1 MSKQGSLRLRL
12 GVGSSLLAIPLGAMA
27 FPFEYSGIKAS
38 IDTTVSVGATVRM
51 ESPDAALIGISN
63 GGSARSVNDDDGNYS
78 FKRGDIVSAVAK
90 ASHDLDLRYGDY
102 GLFSRFTY
110 FFDQTADNADKL
122 GDRLDTVGRPTRS
135 RALGDYELGK
145 AGKDRLG
152 SEFQMLDL
160 FLYGGVNVGDR
171 TVKARIGKQVV
182 NWGESTFIGNSINS
196 INPIDV
202 ARIRAPGAELK
213 EALLPTPIL
222 SLSTNLT
229 DALSI
234 EALWMAGWERT
245 RIDPRSSFFS
255 SNDTISDDS
264 NKAVVGF
271 GRRND
276 DNQVSDPANR
286 PGNASAY
293 LPRDPTREPGKTRD
307 QFGLSGR
314 WFANELAGGTEFGLY
329 YLKYHS
335 RTPFISGIR
344 GGATSPYGGAGAG
357 NTPVPTCS
365 QTAATGCRGSYFA
378 EFPSNIELYGLSFNL
393 TAPFGIAVQGEYS
406 YRPNQPVQLAGTEVL
421 LTALGVPSTIS
432 PVPIAATTTGG
443 SATYIQGWR
452 DVKMHQTQVT
462 LTKAFGPT
470 LGAEQFVMLGEVG
483 YTFLDQPDNLKF
495 NGPGAGLPACE
506 VFRNLPATTQAAVA
520 NGNCQSEGYGTKNSW
535 GYRLVNRMD
544 FEDVIGAVQMSPR
557 LVLSHDVTGVGPTF
571 NQGAKAVTLG
581 LGFNYLQ
588 RWQADIGYTTFF
600 GGRTYS
606 GTDLGGAFA
615 PGTVLAPGTVVPGD
629 STQPL
634 DYATGANPNKDRDF
648 LAVSV
653 SYAF

>member
-1 MSKQGSLRLRL
+1 MSMNGSVRLRL
-12 GVGSSLLAIPLGAMA
+12 GVGCSLLAIPLGAMA
-27 FPFEYSGIKAS
+27 FPFEYSGLKGS
-38 IDTTVSVGATVRM
+38 VDTTVSAGATFRM
-51 ESPDAALIGISN
+51 EAPDAALIGISN
-63 GGSARSVNDDDGNYS
+63 GGSARSVNDDDGNYG
-78 FKRGDIVSAVAK
+78 FDRGDIVSAVVK
-90 ASHDLDLRYGDY
+90 ATHDVDLRYGDY
-102 GLFSRFTY
+102 GLFSRFSY
-110 FFDQTADNADKL
+110 FFDQPADEADDL
-122 GDRLDTVGRPTRS
+122 GDRLDAVGRPTVAREQ
-135 RALGDYELGK
+135 GDYELGK
-145 AGKDRLG
+145 VGKDRLG

-160 FLYGGVNVGDR
+160 FLYGGFNLGDR
-171 TVKARIGKQVV
+171 TVKARVGKQVV

-196 INPIDV
+196 VNPIDV

-222 SLSTNLT
+222 SLSTSLT
-229 DALSI
+229 DSLSL
-234 EALWMAGWERT
+234 EAIWIAGWERT

-255 SNDTISDDS
+255 GNDTISDDG
-264 NKAVVGF
+264 NKVVVGF

-276 DNQVSDPANR
+276 DNQVSDPVNR

-293 LPRDPTREPGKTRD
+293 LVRDPTREPGSTRD
-307 QFGLSGR
+307 QWGVSGR

-357 NTPVPTCS
+357 NTPLPTCS
-365 QTAATGCRGSYFA
+365 QSPTTASCRGSYFA
-378 EFPSNIELYGLSFNL
+378 EFPSNVELYGLSFNL

-432 PVPIAATTTGG
+432 PAPIAANG
-443 SATYIQGWR
+443 TYIQGWR
-452 DVKMHQTQVT
+452 DVKMHQAQVT

-470 LGAEQFVMLGEVG
+470 LAAQQFVMLGEIG
-483 YTFLDQPDNLKF
+483 HTFLDQPDNLKF

-506 VFRNLPATTQAAVA
+506 VFRALPGTNQAVVS
-520 NGNCQSEGYGTKNSW
+520 NGSCQSEGYGTKNSW

-544 FEDVIGAVQMSPR
+544 FENVIGAMQISPR
-557 LVLSHDVTGVGPTF
+557 LVWSHDVTGVGPTF
-571 NQGAKAVTLG
+571 NHGTKAVTLG
-581 LGFNYLQ
+581 VGFNYLQ
-588 RWQADIGYTTFF
+588 RWQADVGYTTFF

-606 GTDLGGAFA
+606 GTDLGGPVA

-634 DYATGANPNKDRDF
+634 DYATSANPSKDRDF
-648 LAVSV
+648 LALSV